1 MILVITMSL
10 RNASIFQWIFA
21 SSILIWEWNQPN
33 PSYRFHQLF
42 QPNSLKIF
50 FKKAILSRNNRD
62 ESERFI
68 FLFFIRFHLSS
79 KRRQRFDLAEA
90 DERKVNAV
98 ASNRLGIPLVFSWLP
113 SFFLFFFVF
122 FLLFLCL
129 FVGFFVC
136 LFVCFFRFLV
146 RQSRSSSL
154 TEFIFFYRC

>member
-42 QPNSLKIF
+42 QPNSLKNF

-113 SFFLFFFVF
+113 SFFLFFLF
-122 FLLFLCL
+122 FFTISLSVCW
-129 FVGFFVC
+129 FFC